1 MASTLP
7 SPPEQ
12 LTPEQSLA
20 RERAILQYVV
30 DNVPYCIFWKDRDS
44 RYLGCNKNFA
54 ALDGLTDPRHMI
66 GKTDYETAWRAHAD
80 DYRKFDR
87 ETMRRGI
94 PLLDQEEVTH
104 DDKGREMVILTSK
117 VPLRDEA
124 EQVIGLLGII
134 VDITQRKQ
142 IETELQRA
150 KEQAE
155 SAAEVKGEF
164 IARMSHELRTPLTL
178 ISSPLESLIAGD
190 AGPLPSAVLGQLT
203 RAHRSTMRLLGMVD
217 DVLDFS
223 RAEVGKH
230 EALRELTA
238 VSEIAAT
245 LVDDAAPLARA
256 RGLTLDFQDGLA
268 GQLLPVDRGMFEKI
282 LLNLVG
288 NALKF
293 TPPGGSVRVATEG
306 TDAHFE
312 LSVTDTGIGIA
323 AESQARVFEAF
334 HQIDARATR
343 RFGGAG
349 LGLSIVKSFAEL
361 MGGTVRLESE
371 VGKGSRF
378 VVTLPRHAEVRAA
391 RPSTIPAD
399 VQHRWSSLGSG
410 DTIPPDAIEPEGG
423 DLPRVLIVEDNSE
436 LRAQL
441 RQLLGGRYRVSTAE
455 NGKRAL
461 ELLEKNELPDVIVS
475 DVMMPELDGLSLVEI
490 LKSDERWRHL
500 PIILLTA
507 RTGQEALVSALET
520 GADDYIAKPFTAAEL
535 RARVRAA
542 YRLGSTHQKLAALTA
557 ELERLRA
564 RPRFAE
570 PITQAPE
577 AIHP

>member
-1 MASTLP
+1 VASTLP

-20 RERAILQYVV
+20 RERSILQYVV

-54 ALDGLTDPRHMI
+54 ALDGHSDPRQMI

-94 PLLDQEEVTH
+94 PLLDQEEATH
-104 DDKGREMVILTSK
+104 DDKGREMTILTSK
-117 VPLRDEA
+117 VPLRDESG
-124 EQVIGLLGII
+124 QVIGLLGII

-155 SAAEVKGEF
+155 AAAEVQGQF
-164 IARMSHELRTPLTL
+164 IAKMSHELRTPLTL

-190 AGPLPSAVLGQLT
+190 AGPLPGAVLMQLT

-223 RAEVGKH
+223 RAEAGKQ
-230 EALRELTA
+230 EALREMTG
-238 VSEIAAT
+238 VSGIVAA
-245 LVDDAAPLARA
+245 LVDDALPLARA
-256 RGLTLDFQDGLA
+256 RGLKLEFHDGLA
-268 GQLLPVDRGMFEKI
+268 GQLLPVDGGMFEKI

-293 TPPGGSVRVATEG
+293 TPPGGSVLVATEG

-312 LSVTDTGIGIA
+312 LSVTDTGMGIPV
-323 AESQARVFEAF
+323 ESHARVFEAF
-334 HQIDARATR
+334 HQLDARTTR
-343 RFGGAG
+343 RHGGAG
-349 LGLSIVKSFAEL
+349 LGLSIVKSFVEL
-361 MGGTVRLESE
+361 MGGAVRLESE
-371 VGKGSRF
+371 PGQGCRF
-378 VVTLPRHAEVRAA
+378 VVTLPRQAEVQRVA

-399 VQHRWSSLGSG
+399 AQHRWSSLGSG
-410 DTIPPDAIEPEGG
+410 DTIPPEVIEPRGG
-423 DLPRVLIVEDNSE
+423 DLPHVLVVEDNSE

-441 RQLLGGRYRVSTAE
+441 RQLLGGRYRVSAAE

-461 ELLEKNELPDVIVS
+461 ELLARELPDVIIS

-490 LKSDERWRHL
+490 LKSDERWSHL

-507 RTGQEALVSALET
+507 RTGQEALVSALEA

-542 YRLGSTHQKLAALTA
+542 YRLGSTHQKLATLTA

-564 RPRFAE
+564 RPRSGEAM
-570 PITQAPE
+570 TLAPE